1 MAQDSRT
8 ALNGIC
14 PYFTMFPLDFPLNIL
29 KRRAKKGDL
38 VLDPFC
44 GRGTTNFAA
53 RLVGLCSLGV
63 DSSPVAAAITASKLV
78 TTTIEEILSET
89 RQILGRQEPRQIPG
103 GEFWQWAFHPAVL
116 NSLCRLR
123 EAFLENCSTAPRI
136 ALRGI
141 VLGALHGP
149 KQKTFPSYFS
159 NQCPR
164 TYAPKPAYATR
175 FWQNRG
181 LVPEPVDVLAV
192 IERRAKR
199 YYGVLSDITGAVR
212 LADSRNAEAI
222 QPERPETCFD
232 WIITSPPY
240 YGMRTYIP
248 DQWLRNWFVGG
259 PSDVDYSN
267 CDQVVHSSP
276 EDFAADLRQV
286 WRNAA
291 RVCADNATIVI
302 RFGGITDRRANPL
315 ALIKRSF
322 DESGWRIA
330 TIHEAGSATEGKRQ
344 ADAFLRTKTK
354 PMVEYDIWAAKHRA
368 LHASRP
374 NRPKDPPP
382 TPSTTPAPTDNADRH
397 PNARTLDPQR
407 RTNAPRR
414 HRR

>member
-1 MAQDSRT
+1 MSIAQT

-29 KRRAKKGDL
+29 KRRARQDDV

-53 RLVGLCSLGV
+53 RLVGLQSLGV

-78 TTTIEEILSET
+78 TTTVDDILDEA
-89 RQILGRQEPRQIPG
+89 RRIMNGREARHIPTS
-103 GEFWQWAFHPAVL
+103 EFWQWAFHPTVL
-116 NSLCRLR
+116 DALCRFR
-123 EAFLENCSTAPRI
+123 EAFLKDCATDSRV

-175 FWQNRG
+175 FWQGRG
-181 LVPEPVDVLAV
+181 LVPESIDVLAV

-199 YYGVLSDITGAVR
+199 YYGTSSDITGAVR
-212 LADSRNAEAI
+212 MADSRGAEAL
-222 QPERPETCFD
+222 QPETPDTRFD
-232 WIITSPPY
+232 WVITSPPY

-259 PSDVDYSN
+259 PDTVDYTN
-267 CDQVVHSSP
+267 RDQVVHSSP
-276 EDFAADLRQV
+276 KDFATDLRQV
-286 WRNAA
+286 WLNAGN
-291 RVCADNATIVI
+291 VCAEDAKMVI

-315 ALIKRSF
+315 DIIKSSLA
-322 DESGWRIA
+322 DSGWRIM
-330 TIHEAGSATEGKRQ
+330 TIREAGSAREGKRQ
-344 ADAFLRTKTK
+344 ADAFLRNKTK
-354 PMVEYDIWAAKHRA
+354 PMVEYDVWATR
-368 LHASRP
+368 
-374 NRPKDPPP
+374 
-382 TPSTTPAPTDNADRH
+382 
-397 PNARTLDPQR
+397 Q
-407 RTNAPRR
+407 
-414 HRR
+414 

>member
-1 MAQDSRT
+1 MDKGQQVTSALRQEHV

-29 KRRAKKGDL
+29 KRRAKEGDV

-53 RLVGLCSLGV
+53 QLVGLQSLGV

-78 TTTIEEILSET
+78 KASVEEILDEA
-89 RQILGRQEPRQIPG
+89 RGILTEREAHHIPAS
-103 GEFWQWAFHPAVL
+103 EFWQWAFHSTVL
-116 NSLCRLR
+116 DELCRFR
-123 EAFLENCSTAPRI
+123 EAFLEDCTTDARI

-175 FWQNRG
+175 YWRERG
-181 LVPEPVDVLAV
+181 LIPEPIDVLAA

-199 YYGVLSDITGAVR
+199 YYRTASNITGTVR
-212 LADSRNAEAI
+212 LADSREAEAL
-222 QPERPETCFD
+222 QPDTQEARFD
-232 WIITSPPY
+232 WVITSPPY

-259 PSDVDYSN
+259 PDTVDYTN
-267 CDQVVHSSP
+267 RNQVVHSSP
-276 EDFAADLRQV
+276 EDFAANLHQV
-286 WRNAA
+286 WRNAES
-291 RVCADNATIVI
+291 VCAADAKMVI

-315 ALIKRSF
+315 DLIKSSLS
-322 DESGWRIA
+322 DSGWRIT
-330 TIHEAGSATEGKRQ
+330 TIKEAGSATEGKRQ
-344 ADAFLRTKTK
+344 ADAFLRTKSQ
-354 PMVEYDIWAAKHRA
+354 PMVEYDIWSVK
-368 LHASRP
+368 
-374 NRPKDPPP
+374 
-382 TPSTTPAPTDNADRH
+382 
-397 PNARTLDPQR
+397 Q
-407 RTNAPRR
+407 
-414 HRR
+414 